1 MKTLRIGI
9 CILAAFSVLAFGT
22 VEIWSQTILE
32 VGAAL
37 LLLWW
42 AVVIFRKTETQ
53 IRWSP
58 CYWPLLAFVVLVWA
72 QLLFRVTAYAFY
84 TRVAVIELLGCVIL
98 FFLCGQA
105 FRERRELRYFA
116 WFLMCFAF
124 AIAIFAIAQ
133 SFTSNGKLY
142 WVRPLTAGGNPFGPY
157 VNRNHFAGLME
168 MLSPVGLSLLLFRG
182 VRREQMALAGLL
194 TIVPIAALILSGSR
208 GGIVSFLFELGLLA
222 VLVAYQKKEKLHRAA
237 VAAVLLAVLA
247 AVGWLG
253 TSRLFERF
261 THVHEGEVSLERRWT
276 MFVGTWRIFVDHP
289 VTGTGLGTLV
299 DVYPRYETY
308 YDGKIV
314 DHAHNDY
321 VELLAETGI
330 TGGLCGLV
338 FFWLF
343 FRDAWSRLRAEQ
355 SSLSVGLHAGA
366 VVACAG
372 MLVHS
377 LVDFNFHTPSNG
389 LFFLLMVS
397 LAITPVLPPRTRSH
411 PT

>member
-1 MKTLRIGI
+1 MRTLRTGA

-32 VGAAL
+32 IGAAV

-42 AVVIFRKTETQ
+42 AVIVFRKAEAQ
-53 IRWSP
+53 IRWSA
-58 CYWPLLAFVVLVWA
+58 CYWPLLIFVALVSG
-72 QLLFRVTAYAFY
+72 QLLFGATDYAFY
-84 TRVAVIELLGCVIL
+84 TRVALMELLACAIL

-105 FRERRELRYFA
+105 FRERRELRFFT

-124 AIAIFAIAQ
+124 ATAIFGIVQ
-133 SFTSNGKLY
+133 SFTSNEKLY

-168 MLSPVGLSLLLFRG
+168 LLSPIGLSLLLFRG
-182 VRREQMALAGLL
+182 VRREQMALVGLL
-194 TIVPIAALILSGSR
+194 TIMPIAALILSGSR
-208 GGIVSFLFELGLLA
+208 GGIVSFLFELGFLA
-222 VLVAYQKKEKLHRAA
+222 ALVLYHKKEKLYRAA
-237 VAAVLLAVLA
+237 VAAVLLAALA

-253 TSRLFERF
+253 TNRLFERF
-261 THVHEGEVSLERRWT
+261 AQVQTGEASLERRWT
-276 MFVGTWRIFVDHP
+276 MFVGTWHVFLDHP
-289 VTGTGLGTLV
+289 ITGTGLGTLV
-299 DVYPRYETY
+299 DVYPRYETD

-330 TGGLCGLV
+330 AGSLCGLA

-343 FRDAWSRLRAEQ
+343 FRDAWARLGAEQ
-355 SSLSVGLHAGA
+355 SSFSLGLHAGA
-366 VVACAG
+366 VTACAG

-389 LFFLLMVS
+389 LFFLLMAS
-397 LAITPVLPPRTRSH
+397 LAVSPVLPPRTRVHS
-411 PT
+411 T